1 MKKTLVEVKNLDEH
15 ICTKNN
21 TIYLDGSIILTPSA
35 KDELNK
41 RRIAIVHG
49 SRTESDTGQCSI
61 DCVCE
66 GCITLAETGS
76 TEKTFYS
83 IAAIL
88 KQDFGVTDVKQ
99 LQEMSCRIVKTINKQ

>member
-41 RRIAIVHG
+41 RRIAIVNG

-66 GCITLAETGS
+66 VCIKLAETGS
-76 TEKTFYS
+76 TEKNLLLYS
-83 IAAIL
+83 RYIETRFWR
-88 KQDFGVTDVKQ
+88 DR
-99 LQEMSCRIVKTINKQ
+99 CKTATRNELSHSKNY